1 MRFLGRLFVRES
13 KPNIKH
19 LQATR
24 EVAALVAATTDADW
38 YTRYQAMQALVEI
51 GDESALPI
59 LLARLDDEHKEVRNA
74 AARGLNRIGGAQ
86 AVRVLTERGLRIQP
100 APGATPANPR
110 AAVSGPL
117 QPDVR
122 TPEVPDSE
130 PRQEQSD

>member
-1 MRFLGRLFVRES
+1 MGFFGRLFVRES

-24 EVAALVAATTDADW
+24 DVAALFAATTDADW
-38 YTRYQAMQALVEI
+38 YTRYQATQALVEI
-51 GDESALPI
+51 GDARAVPI

-74 AARGLNRIGGAQ
+74 AARGLNRSGGAQ
-86 AVRVLTERGLRIQP
+86 AVQVLTERGLRIQP

-122 TPEVPDSE
+122 SQEVPDGE
-130 PRQEQSD
+130 QRKEQSD